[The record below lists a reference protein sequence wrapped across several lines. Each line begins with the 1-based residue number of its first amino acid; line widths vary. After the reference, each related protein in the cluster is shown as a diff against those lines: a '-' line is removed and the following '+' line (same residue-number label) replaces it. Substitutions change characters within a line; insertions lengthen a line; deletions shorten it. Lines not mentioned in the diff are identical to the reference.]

1 MPIYAFPDSEPI
13 CCSIL
18 MELFYEV
25 LILDCCFLS
34 CIQVSQETGKVL
46 WYSYFFKNFSQFV
59 VIHTVKDFSAVNGA
73 DVFQEFSSFSM
84 IQ

>member
-18 MELFYEV
+18 MERFYEV